1 MVYREMKRSKK
12 KLRALLLAGLIAVS
26 SIYTA
31 GCGNTGGTVVDNS
44 AVNQAAKDRA
54 QSERAKRGESTS
66 EDSASG
72 NEYGKVAD
80 SKDYTKTEEV
90 DDSSL
95 TPVSA
100 DELNDGQ
107 YLIDLVSSSSMF
119 KVADCLLE
127 VKDGKMDAILLIES
141 DSYLYMYPGT
151 AEEAAKDKVS
161 NYISFEVNDA
171 GAQLYT
177 VPVEVL
183 DKALPYASYSR
194 NKEQWY
200 DRTLLFDSSS
210 LPNEAFKTARF
221 KTVSSLG
228 LEDGN
233 YYIDARLEGGSG
245 KAFLQSPS
253 LLSIKDGEAAA
264 MITWSSDNYD
274 YMLVDGIKYEADT
287 SGGASAFIIPVAG
300 FDYRMAV
307 VADTT
312 AMSKPYEIDYTIYF
326 DSSTIENAGSDE
338 NAVSFDRMKS
348 TGKMKLK
355 YATEFTVDEYEDD
368 IYCINVEDDKY
379 LLVPEKGSIPM
390 NIPDEITVIRT
401 PVSKAYVA
409 STSSMDFFTRL
420 SVLDKV
426 GFTSSDAADW
436 TDNNV
441 SNKVKSGKIKYVGKY
456 DAPEY
461 ESLITGKA
469 DLAVENTMIYHS
481 PDTKE
486 KLEELSIP
494 VFVDRTSYEKD
505 PRGRVEWI
513 KVYGLLTGKYEE
525 AEKFFDDVEAEISDR
540 EVDGKKKSSGKA
552 GGKPTVAFFYISPK
566 GHVGV
571 RKPGDYISTMIDIAG
586 GKYAFTDLKASKDDE
601 DNSSSMD
608 MSMEDF
614 YLKAKDADILIYNST
629 LYGKPAS
636 VDALIKDTALLS
648 EFKAVKE
655 GKVYTTED
663 NMFQSTCA
671 AADIISELTDIVGG
685 QDKSMTYF
693 SKLK

>member
-1 MVYREMKRSKK
+1 MVYREMKRSKE

-44 AVNQAAKDRA
+44 AVNKAAKDRA
-54 QSERAKRGESTS
+54 QSERTKRDGSAS
-66 EDSASG
+66 EDTASG

-127 VKDGKMDAILLIES
+127 VKGGRMDAILLIES

-151 AEEAAKDKVS
+151 ADEAAKDKVD

-183 DKALPYASYSR
+183 DKALPYASYSK

-210 LPNEAFKTARF
+210 LPNEAFRTARF

-274 YMLVDGIKYEADT
+274 YMLIDGVKYEADT
-287 SGGASAFIIPVAG
+287 SSGASAFIIPVAG

-312 AMSKPYEIDYTIYF
+312 AMSKPYEIDYTIFF

-338 NAVSFDRMKS
+338 NAVSFDKMKS
-348 TGKMKLK
+348 TGRMKLK

-379 LLVPEKGSIPM
+379 MLVPEKGSLPM

-401 PVSKAYVA
+401 PVNKAYVA

-420 SVLDKV
+420 GVLDKV

-525 AEKFFDDVEAEISDR
+525 AEKFFDDAEAEISDR
-540 EVDGKKKSSGKA
+540 EVDGKKSSSGKA
-552 GGKPTVAFFYISPK
+552 GSKPTVAFFYISPK

-586 GKYAFTDLKASKDDE
+586 GKYAFTDLKVSKDDE

-629 LYGKPAS
+629 LYGKPVS

-648 EFKAVKE
+648 EFKAVKN
-655 GKVYTTED
+655 GKVYATED
-663 NMFQSTCA
+663 KMFQSTCA
-671 AADIISELTDIVGG
+671 AADIIAELTDIVSG
-685 QDKSMTYF
+685 QNKSMTYF